1 MTEPGLDAALAEY
14 LDRPR
19 TEGAAEWQRRRA
31 GRRSI
36 TENDVRL
43 DYAPIIF
50 PPTAQCRH
58 AALVVCG
65 AMADEVD
72 PVAEARVILEAL
84 ALPTIIKHGGDGRT
98 MKTQGRHARRS
109 EPLPIGYGDED
120 YGRPDARV
128 TRKRKRSLD
137 GEVQAL
143 RSHDSGGFLDGG
155 PHV

>member
-1 MTEPGLDAALAEY
+1 MTDPGLDAALAEY

-43 DYAPIIF
+43 DYALIAF
-50 PPTAQCRH
+50 PDAVGLRH

-65 AMADEVD
+65 AMANEVD
-72 PVAEARVILEAL
+72 PAAEARVILEAL
-84 ALPTIIKHGGDGRT
+84 AIPSIMRNGGDGRA
-98 MKTQGRHARRS
+98 MKTQGRHARRA

-120 YGRPDARV
+120 GRPDARV
-128 TRKRKRSLD
+128 TRKRKKQD
-137 GEVQAL
+137 DAEAL
-143 RSHDSGGFLDGG
+143 REGL
-155 PHV
+155 